1 MSRTVARMEPEVD
14 ARTREAGVY
23 GVEESAGRGRMSM
36 SIVPAI
42 VVIDKRSK
50 SGYVPETEPDA
61 E

>member
-1 MSRTVARMEPEVD
+1 MEPEVD

>member
-1 MSRTVARMEPEVD
+1 MSGTVARMEPEVD

-23 GVEESAGRGRMSM
+23 GVEERAGRGRTSM

-50 SGYVPETEPDA
+50 SG
-61 E
+61 